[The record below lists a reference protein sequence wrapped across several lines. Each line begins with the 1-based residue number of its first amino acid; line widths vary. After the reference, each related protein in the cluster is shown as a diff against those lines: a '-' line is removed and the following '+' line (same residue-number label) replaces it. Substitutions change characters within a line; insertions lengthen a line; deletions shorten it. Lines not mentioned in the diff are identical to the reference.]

1 MRILKHI
8 PNALTCCNLACGC
21 LSIMAALT
29 GNLESAALWIIASA
43 LFDFFDGFA
52 ARLLKLSSPIGKEL
66 DSLSDVVSFGV
77 APAMIVYT
85 WLSRCLYELPPHHI
99 NAFTEFLPYTV
110 LLVPMLSAVRLA
122 KFNLDERQTTNF
134 IGLPTPANA
143 LFLSF
148 VPVAAERMVMLN
160 NFWVVW
166 MMTIALALLL
176 NSNITM
182 MSLKFKDFKFKGIN
196 IARYVLLLIGILL
209 ILMFQLGAFPIIIL
223 AYLLISISIHALIKM
238 QVL

>member
-1 MRILKHI
+1 MKKHI
-8 PNALTCCNLACGC
+8 PNILTCSNLACGC
-21 LSIMAALT
+21 LSVMAALS

-52 ARLLKLSSPIGKEL
+52 ARLLKVASPIGKEL

-77 APAMIVYT
+77 APAMIIYT
-85 WLSRCLYELPPHHI
+85 WLSRCLFELPPHHI

-110 LLVPMLSAVRLA
+110 LLVPVLSAVRLA
-122 KFNLDERQTTNF
+122 KFNLDDRQTTHF
-134 IGLPTPANA
+134 LGLPTPANA

-166 MMTIALALLL
+166 LLTLFLAVLLV
-176 NSNITM
+176 SEITM
-182 MSLKFKDFKFKGIN
+182 ISLKFKDFKFKGIN

-209 ILMFQLGAFPIIIL
+209 VLIFRMGAFPIIIL
-223 AYLLISISIHALIKM
+223 AYLLISFSVHALIKM

>member
-1 MRILKHI
+1 
-8 PNALTCCNLACGC
+8 
-21 LSIMAALT
+21 MAALS

-52 ARLLKLSSPIGKEL
+52 ARLLKVASPIGKEL

-77 APAMIVYT
+77 APAMIIYT
-85 WLSRCLYELPPHHI
+85 WLSRCLFELPPHHI

-110 LLVPMLSAVRLA
+110 LLVPVLSAVRLA
-122 KFNLDERQTTNF
+122 KFNLDDRQTTHF
-134 IGLPTPANA
+134 LGLPTPANA

-166 MMTIALALLL
+166 LLTLFLAVLLV
-176 NSNITM
+176 SEITM
-182 MSLKFKDFKFKGIN
+182 ISLKFKDFKFKGIN

-209 ILMFQLGAFPIIIL
+209 VLIFRMGAFPIIIL
-223 AYLLISISIHALIKM
+223 AYLLISFSVHALIKM